1 MVQLISSERH
11 SEDRV
16 KGLHHVVNLQ
26 LLGSW
31 PGSLQPT
38 ATVLDFPSA
47 RLNLTHLPR
56 VGIVLCSGFL
66 WATMQRCAT
75 MYQPVPATPLF
86 PPRQEF
92 GKYRLGLSDQHAN
105 RRSSTKVDLITFS
118 KCEARYAQF
127 SKQLRRHHSCTAL
140 GCIRSFEGK

>member
-1 MVQLISSERH
+1 MLQLILSERD

-47 RLNLTHLPR
+47 RFNLTHLPR

-66 WATMQRCAT
+66 WATMQQCAT

-86 PPRQEF
+86 PTRQAF

-105 RRSSTKVDLITFS
+105 RQSSTRVDLITFS
-118 KCEARYAQF
+118 KFETRHTQF
-127 SKQLRRHHSCTAL
+127 SKQSPRRHSCTIL
-140 GCIRSFEGK
+140 DCIRSFEGK